1 MHTRVCSY
9 VHTYVCVAVTVVWS
23 SVDWCGV
30 VWCGVGWCGV
40 VWGGV
45 HGMHAHR
52 KCLHSCQ
59 CQLAFIQEVL
69 HFSGIHSPKSH
80 VSTVM
85 SSNKSLCVTPSLLS
99 SLVTDAPGSSY
110 VPHCDAGSLCP
121 NAVHM
126 YT

>member
-1 MHTRVCSY
+1 M
-9 VHTYVCVAVTVVWS
+9 VWS
-23 SVDWCGV
+23 SVAWGVVWCGV
-30 VWCGVGWCGV
+30 VWCGVVWGGV

-45 HGMHAHR
+45 HGMHTHR

-85 SSNKSLCVTPSLLS
+85 SSKKSLCVTPSLLPS
-99 SLVTDAPGSSY
+99 VVTDAPGSSVCY

-121 NAVHM
+121 NAVDM